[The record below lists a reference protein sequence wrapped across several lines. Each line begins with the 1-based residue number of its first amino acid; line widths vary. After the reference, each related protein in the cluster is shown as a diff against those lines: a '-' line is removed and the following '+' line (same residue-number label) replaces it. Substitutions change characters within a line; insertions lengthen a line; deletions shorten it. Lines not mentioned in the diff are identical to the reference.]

1 MVKLHELRMLGFG
14 RRPGDWAT
22 TDYVPKGQWIW
33 MEVYSDLLLVFVG
46 IPSMAG
52 FYGWN
57 YIRFMNLFTLL
68 QSKSGSKSH
77 TWKIYGGTDKVKV
90 NAWAIRLGFRFNLD
104 VYLVGNCWWYDPGRF
119 PLREIV
125 EVSDSVTTWYKGDVP
140 PGPKVQ
146 LVTSTAAEFS
156 IYNLQSVKFQFMES
170 SDGGGEQGA
179 LAKMAARPKPLDDP
193 GVGSLLG
200 KSAGELAVENP
211 KRLDLI
217 LADRNAMGGGP
228 WIHRGDALLVGEFDG
243 ITSPS
248 RVPLEVVPIW
258 VRIYD
263 LPLVLMTK
271 ARGELYGSKLGRVR
285 EIDVEEDGRN
295 KHDSFRIRVE
305 LSVKRPL
312 RSKLAIKIN
321 VQGNEVVRRF
331 DLRYERVPH
340 FCLICG
346 FIGHSDKDC
355 ERKVVAGDHPFQFS
369 ADLRC
374 SPLKP
379 FERKI
384 SKVAPMQARG
394 AARKLVFRGAGSA
407 NSSSSRH
414 RQGEQWDEAIP
425 QRVDAHDNFEV
436 NEKDGDGKIDQQLA
450 DEISNVQVSVQKR
463 DEMQAGLTGGRKDDA
478 AAPQNPQDVMIP
490 AMVNLNQPASFGDT
504 SMEDTGSQHKRTL
517 DQPGIKQQGR
527 VQQALL
533 EYNRQTEEHKQLQV
547 APGSTVR
554 ALKRFRKDAGRGGR

>member
-1 MVKLHELRMLGFG
+1 MVMVKLHELRMLGFG
-14 RRPGDWAT
+14 RCPGDWAT

-179 LAKMAARPKPLDDP
+179 LAKMAARPKPLEDP

-217 LADRNAMGGGP
+217 LADRNAMG
-228 WIHRGDALLVGEFDG
+228 
-243 ITSPS
+243 
-248 RVPLEVVPIW
+248 
-258 VRIYD
+258 
-263 LPLVLMTK
+263 
-271 ARGELYGSKLGRVR
+271 
-285 EIDVEEDGRN
+285 
-295 KHDSFRIRVE
+295 
-305 LSVKRPL
+305 
-312 RSKLAIKIN
+312 
-321 VQGNEVVRRF
+321 VQ
-331 DLRYERVPH
+331 
-340 FCLICG
+340 
-346 FIGHSDKDC
+346 
-355 ERKVVAGDHPFQFS
+355 
-369 ADLRC
+369 
-374 SPLKP
+374 
-379 FERKI
+379 
-384 SKVAPMQARG
+384 
-394 AARKLVFRGAGSA
+394 
-407 NSSSSRH
+407 
-414 RQGEQWDEAIP
+414 
-425 QRVDAHDNFEV
+425 
-436 NEKDGDGKIDQQLA
+436 
-450 DEISNVQVSVQKR
+450 
-463 DEMQAGLTGGRKDDA
+463 DD
-478 AAPQNPQDVMIP
+478 
-490 AMVNLNQPASFGDT
+490 
-504 SMEDTGSQHKRTL
+504 
-517 DQPGIKQQGR
+517 
-527 VQQALL
+527 
-533 EYNRQTEEHKQLQV
+533 
-547 APGSTVR
+547 TVH
-554 ALKRFRKDAGRGGR
+554 